1 MTEPTN
7 ALRDRFLASAHAAIA
22 RLAEFATQLDA
33 DPADTTVLDALR
45 RELHRLR
52 GSAGS
57 YGFTEAGERLGR
69 MEQRAATWT
78 VDPSLERDMRGAL
91 VRQLADALKLDFG
104 GAPNTAVELLDR
116 EVWCVEPPPQR
127 VAAWSKLAPASGLRF
142 VIMDAAAFR
151 QRVRNRERPYAVLAS
166 ADIGRSLQVPDG
178 LPLVLFS
185 DPRSAVAPQA
195 HSFGAVT
202 VVDQDVTADDLSV
215 IIDRLAQRTS
225 VAGGS
230 VVVLDDDPMILLLSK
245 AICEDAGLRTV
256 TLSNPGLLLATLDA
270 ERPGILLMDVQLPGT
285 TGFALTRQLR
295 GHPDWAALPIILF
308 SGDASRESR
317 EESVAAGADG
327 FLPKPVAPA
336 ELRAQLLTRIEQVRQ
351 FRLARGLNTATGL
364 PEHDE
369 GLRAA
374 EPLFG
379 AFRRDGG
386 VLSAAMIRRIDA
398 ADDPRW
404 PTACAHVARAL
415 RGVGA
420 TVAHYDDASLVATL
434 RDGFEPF
441 IHACEELIN
450 SDASD
455 PLWAVGLA
463 EASAVGAPHLEELW
477 HAAADAAT
485 AAISK
490 RRVWHEWTRDDS
502 TRAPD
507 VIIVEDDEALSD
519 LLEYA
524 LKREGYSYQV
534 LRTGPEALDA
544 LRALKVGSTKPLI
557 LLDFDLPGLD
567 GHAIHERLRVERPRD
582 FVVVFV
588 SVHGGDADQVRALR
602 AGATDYITKPV
613 SLRVL
618 MAKLPRWARQPRSQR

>member
-1 MTEPTN
+1 MTTPTN
-7 ALRDRFLASAHAAIA
+7 ALRDRFLVSAHAAVERIA
-22 RLAEFATQLDA
+22 EYATQLDA
-33 DPADTTVLDALR
+33 DPVDAAVLDALR
-45 RELHRLR
+45 RDLHRLR
-52 GSAGS
+52 GSSGS
-57 YGFTEAGERLGR
+57 YGFAEAGERLGR
-69 MEQRAATWT
+69 MEQRAATWA

-91 VRQLADALKLDFG
+91 VRQLGEALRIDFG
-104 GAPNTAVELLDR
+104 GAPDTAVDMLDR
-116 EVWCVEPPPQR
+116 EVWCVEAPPQR
-127 VAAWSKLAPASGLRF
+127 VAAWSALAPATGTRF

-151 QRVRNRERPYAVLAS
+151 ERVRNRERPYAVLAS
-166 ADIGRSLQVPDG
+166 ADVGRSLPVPDG
-178 LPLVLFS
+178 LPLVLFGDS
-185 DPRSAVAPQA
+185 RNAVIPQGQ
-195 HSFGAVT
+195 SFGAVT
-202 VVDQDVTADDLSV
+202 TVDQDVTADDLAV

-230 VVVLDDDPMILLLSK
+230 VVVLDDDPLILLLSK

-256 TLSNPGLLLATLDA
+256 TLSNPGLLMATLDA
-270 ERPGILLMDVQLPGT
+270 ERPGVLLMDVQLPGT
-285 TGFALTRQLR
+285 TGFALTRELR
-295 GHPDWAALPIILF
+295 KHPDWAALPVILF

-327 FLPKPVAPA
+327 FLAKPVAPA
-336 ELRAQLLTRIEQVRQ
+336 ELRAQLLARIEQVRQ

-379 AFRRDGG
+379 AYRREGS
-386 VLSAAMIRRIDA
+386 VLSTAMIRRIDPD
-398 ADDPRW
+398 DDPRW
-404 PTACAHVARAL
+404 PTTCAHMARAL
-415 RGVGA
+415 RGIGA
-420 TVAHYDDASLVATL
+420 TVAHYDDASMVATL

-441 IHACEELIN
+441 IHACEELISN
-450 SDASD
+450 DAED

-477 HAAADAAT
+477 HAAADAAN

-524 LKREGYSYQV
+524 LRREGYSYRV
-534 LRTGPEALDA
+534 LRTGPEALEA

-557 LLDFDLPGLD
+557 LLDLDLPGLD

-582 FVVVFV
+582 YVVVFV

-602 AGATDYITKPV
+602 AGATDYLTKPV

-618 MAKLPRWARQPRSQR
+618 MAKLPRWVRQPRSQR